1 MKQNIIT
8 ATLVAATLAVAAT
21 SCGIYKKYQTPE
33 NTPLTAEYVQ
43 ARQNSVD
50 STAWATSYGKKYSPI
65 PY

>member
-50 STAWATSYGKKYSPI
+50 STALGNLL
-65 PY
+65 